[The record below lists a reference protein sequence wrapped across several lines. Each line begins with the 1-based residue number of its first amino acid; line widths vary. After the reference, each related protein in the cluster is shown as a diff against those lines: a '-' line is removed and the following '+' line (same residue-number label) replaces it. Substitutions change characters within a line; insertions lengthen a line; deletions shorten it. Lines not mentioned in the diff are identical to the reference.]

1 MAGRVDALFW
11 FMVSMSGLI
20 CLGVFGAMLFF
31 IVKYRRRPGN
41 ELAQHTSGTTPIE
54 ITWTLIPLGLAMIPF
69 VWGATLYLEEAQ
81 PPDDSLEV
89 YVVARQ
95 WMWKVEHPEGQTEI
109 DELHVPVGRPVKL
122 TMISQDVIHSFYVPE
137 FRIKTDVLPGRY
149 TTTWFQATRPGE
161 YHLFCA
167 EYCGTEHS
175 RMVGRVVVMQPAEY
189 AAWLQSVA
197 SGVPAQQPA
206 TTAGQ
211 QPTGAPAAPQAV
223 GGRQLF
229 EQLGCVAC
237 HETGIGPNLQ
247 GVYGRPVQLADGQTV
262 VADDNYIR
270 ESILNPTAKIV
281 AGYQPLMPSFA
292 GRVDEDQNLSLIAYI
307 RSLGSVPSASP
318 GPSPAPSPAISGSRA
333 P

>member
-1 MAGRVDALFW
+1 MAGRVDPLFW
-11 FMVSMSGLI
+11 FMVAVSGLI

-41 ELAQHTSGTTPIE
+41 ELAQQLGATTPIE
-54 ITWTLIPLGLAMIPF
+54 LTWTLIPLGLAIIPF

-109 DELHVPVGRPVKL
+109 DELHVPVGRSVKL
-122 TMISQDVIHSFYVPE
+122 TMISQDVIHSFFVPA
-137 FRIKTDVLPGRY
+137 FRVKQDAVPGRS
-149 TTTWFQATRPGE
+149 TQVFFEATKPGV

-175 RMVGRVVVMQPAEY
+175 RMVGRVVAMPPAEY
-189 AAWLQSVA
+189 AAWLQAIA

-237 HETGIGPNLQ
+237 HETGIGPNLRA
-247 GVYGRPVQLADGQTV
+247 VYGRPVQLADGQTV

-270 ESILNPTAKIV
+270 QSILTPTAKVVKGFSPI
-281 AGYQPLMPSFA
+281 MPTFQ
-292 GRVDEDQNLSLIAYI
+292 GQVNEDDLIKLLAYVK
-307 RSLGSVPSASP
+307 SMSKGNKP
-318 GPSPAPSPAISGSRA
+318 
-333 P
+333 